1 MAVRFRTRRPSKWAT
16 IPEPPAGARYR
27 GYLRYSERDL
37 STTSADKST
46 FQLQRAEISAYAA
59 SRGWVCAGW
68 DEEPAVSAAAD
79 EIALRPAF
87 QKHLADAA
95 CGLFDVSLCFMT
107 DRWARDTAIGL
118 DSLKRIRRAGVYH
131 SGARGPLPSGRGVKG
146 PLLFL

>member
-37 STTSADKST
+37 HTASADKST
-46 FQLQRAEISAYAA
+46 FQLQRAEIEAYASA
-59 SRGWVCAGW
+59 RGWVCAGW
-68 DEEPAVSAAAD
+68 DEEPAISGAAD

-95 CGLFDVSLCFMT
+95 AGLFDVSLCFMT

-118 DSLKRIRRAGVYH
+118 DSLKRLRRVGVY
-131 SGARGPLPSGRGVKG
+131 
-146 PLLFL
+146 